1 MWTIDVCGKHRRI
14 YCISM
19 HTTHNTYTKR
29 YNIPSQSLS
38 YTRRTDGFTF
48 FRNVSASA
56 IALWLLMVYAKG
68 RFELAWPTTEG
79 GWTRIGERGEVHL
92 KICKCS
98 PPLLPLVYCLSGGNK
113 QTIWESESKSK
124 RRWKIVQDVAS
135 LCSRPQKCLHPIS
148 FN

>member
-1 MWTIDVCGKHRRI
+1 MRI
-14 YCISM
+14 YFISM

-48 FRNVSASA
+48 FRNVSAGA

-79 GWTRIGERGEVHL
+79 GWMKMEKEGKVHL
-92 KICKCS
+92 KICKFS
-98 PPLLPLVYCLSGGNK
+98 PPLIPLVYCLSGRNK
-113 QTIWESESKSK
+113 QTI
-124 RRWKIVQDVAS
+124 
-135 LCSRPQKCLHPIS
+135 
-148 FN
+148 

>member
-1 MWTIDVCGKHRRI
+1 MCGKHRRI

-56 IALWLLMVYAKG
+56 IALWLLMVYANG

-79 GWTRIGERGEVHL
+79 GWMRMEKEGKVHL
-92 KICKCS
+92 KICKFS
-98 PPLLPLVYCLSGGNK
+98 PPLLPLVYCLSGRNK
-113 QTIWESESKSK
+113 QTIERARARARGAGRLCKTLRRCAAGLKS
-124 RRWKIVQDVAS
+124 VTCMPPSHQ
-135 LCSRPQKCLHPIS
+135 
-148 FN
+148 F